1 MPSKFI
7 KLTLIIILTLTFSPM
22 LQAQNTYR
30 ELWKQIEKD
39 EENSLPKSA
48 YKTANKIYLKAST
61 ENNSQQLLKS
71 FIYRMKFK
79 NSFEDY
85 AFESLLAELDSTVKT
100 AKQPEKSVMHS
111 MLGDMYLMYYRANRY
126 KFMNRTNTVNFDN
139 DDIKTWTLDYL
150 VSKVIAEYN
159 LSLENSVILKNTPVE
174 KIELLVKS
182 DGKRQ
187 LRPTLYD
194 FLGHKALLV
203 FENTELSLTKP
214 QDAFE
219 IDQDF
224 YFSSAARFMKN
235 KFESED
241 TLSFKYHSVQLYR
254 DLLEFRLQ
262 QAQIGPLLDL
272 DIQRLKY
279 FRNHSV
285 HAEKDDLYFKALSN
299 LETKYADS
307 PYIGD
312 VKYSI
317 AAYFYSQ
324 ALKYK
329 PNDKL
334 TKHFKGF
341 KLKAHKLS
349 SAVIKN
355 YPKTEAAEKSKVLI
369 SNIESHN
376 ISVANENVVTPEK
389 KFSIK
394 ISWQNINSSFIRVA
408 KISRKDYENIK
419 NNYYHYELH
428 DKLFKKSET
437 VYQFSKQLPGDKD
450 FNPHSAELIMEKLSP
465 GLYLVF
471 AADNEKFSYKKAQSS
486 YSVLRVSD
494 ISFARQKNEDNSYN
508 ITVFNRTTGK
518 PMAGVNC
525 KIYKRSWNG
534 VLGRYTKKTV
544 ATKTTNKNG
553 QIIMSPK
560 NENYASY
567 FIDFTYK
574 NDFLSSD
581 NSYYIYNYSPDTKLR
596 THVKLFNDRAIYRPG
611 QTIHFKGVV
620 LETQGEKTDIVPGFK
635 DKLTFYDPNRQEV
648 SSLMLKSNAFGT
660 YSGSFEIPKGLRNGN
675 FRISSPHGTKYI
687 KVEEYK
693 RPKFETELL
702 PFSGNYLLGDKVK
715 IEGKSIS
722 YSGAPLSNAKVSW
735 HVKRSPRWLGWWSH
749 YFNSQK
755 VEIAHGVTETDDK
768 GMYSVEFKAVPDR
781 RFKKS
786 PYLSFNYSISVD
798 VTDINGETQSTSGNI
813 TVGYRALTVSTDIA
827 SDIDKQELN
836 KSNKLK
842 IITNNLNGQFIPAE
856 GNIQI
861 FKLKTPKNVL
871 KKRYWSAPDKHIY
884 TKKEWRT
891 QLPGSLYG
899 EENNNENLEQ
909 GKRFLEHHFDTKKET
924 QLSLGKL
931 KNIPQGKY
939 VLVINSKD
947 SYGNEVSNRQF
958 FTVFD
963 SKKNK
968 MPYAKGLFF
977 KEINKYCEPGEQAEF
992 LIGSSYNNITV
1003 LYQIEHKHSIVKQS
1017 FIVLNNETKHIKIP
1031 VEEKHRGNF
1040 SVHFVF
1046 VKNNRFYSESSVV
1059 TVPYSNKKLDIEFS
1073 TFRDKLQPGQKEQ
1086 WKITIKN
1093 PDGNKA
1099 AAEMLAGMYDASLDQ
1114 FAANHWNFNIYS
1126 NFYTR
1131 MTWSQELFAHVNSKL
1146 FKKNLDIRYSPSLKA
1161 YDKFNWFGFSYYHSQ
1176 EVFVTAI
1183 GGSKSRRTG
1192 RRTKNANYK
1201 ERMADVTSAEPEAIA
1216 IVDDRDELD
1225 SVTITAETGKGYESK
1240 EKEKLG
1246 KKTDF
1251 SAVKV
1256 RTNFNETA
1264 FFYPHLQTNEAG
1276 EIILNF
1282 TVPESLTKWKL
1293 MTLAHTKDLK
1303 FAVAEKEIITQKDLM
1318 LTPNSPRFF
1327 RENDRMTFPVKI
1339 SSLSD
1344 KLLSGNA
1351 QLIFVNPITGEEVT
1365 DVLAKGEK
1373 AVKPFAVKPEGN
1385 SMLSWNLTIP
1395 EGVSALSYKVV
1406 AKAGDF
1412 SDGEQKAIPV
1422 LTNRRLVTESLP
1434 LPVKGNT
1441 KKTLRFDKLINSGK
1455 SKTLKHHKLT
1465 LEFTSNPAWYAV
1477 QALPYIMEYP
1487 YECNEQIFSRYY
1499 ANSLASHIAQS
1510 DPKIERV
1517 FEAWR
1522 NTNTDAL
1529 VSNLEKNE
1537 ELKSVLLQ
1545 ETPWVMNGKNESARK
1560 KRVGILFDLNRMSNE
1575 TRRALAK
1582 LQKGQYGN
1590 GAWPW
1595 FTGMPESRYITQHI
1609 ITGMGHLKQLD
1620 VISLKDSKLK
1630 QMLRKALRYLD
1641 AAILKDY
1648 NYL

>member
-1 MPSKFI
+1 
-7 KLTLIIILTLTFSPM
+7 
-22 LQAQNTYR
+22 
-30 ELWKQIEKD
+30 
-39 EENSLPKSA
+39 
-48 YKTANKIYLKAST
+48 
-61 ENNSQQLLKS
+61 
-71 FIYRMKFK
+71 
-79 NSFEDY
+79 
-85 AFESLLAELDSTVKT
+85 
-100 AKQPEKSVMHS
+100 
-111 MLGDMYLMYYRANRY
+111 
-126 KFMNRTNTVNFDN
+126 
-139 DDIKTWTLDYL
+139 
-150 VSKVIAEYN
+150 
-159 LSLENSVILKNTPVE
+159 
-174 KIELLVKS
+174 
-182 DGKRQ
+182 
-187 LRPTLYD
+187 
-194 FLGHKALLV
+194 
-203 FENTELSLTKP
+203 
-214 QDAFE
+214 
-219 IDQDF
+219 
-224 YFSSAARFMKN
+224 
-235 KFESED
+235 
-241 TLSFKYHSVQLYR
+241 
-254 DLLEFRLQ
+254 
-262 QAQIGPLLDL
+262 
-272 DIQRLKY
+272 
-279 FRNHSV
+279 
-285 HAEKDDLYFKALSN
+285 
-299 LETKYADS
+299 
-307 PYIGD
+307 
-312 VKYSI
+312 
-317 AAYFYSQ
+317 
-324 ALKYK
+324 
-329 PNDKL
+329 
-334 TKHFKGF
+334 
-341 KLKAHKLS
+341 
-349 SAVIKN
+349 
-355 YPKTEAAEKSKVLI
+355 
-369 SNIESHN
+369 
-376 ISVANENVVTPEK
+376 
-389 KFSIK
+389 
-394 ISWQNINSSFIRVA
+394 
-408 KISRKDYENIK
+408 
-419 NNYYHYELH
+419 
-428 DKLFKKSET
+428 
-437 VYQFSKQLPGDKD
+437 
-450 FNPHSAELIMEKLSP
+450 
-465 GLYLVF
+465 
-471 AADNEKFSYKKAQSS
+471 
-486 YSVLRVSD
+486 
-494 ISFARQKNEDNSYN
+494 
-508 ITVFNRTTGK
+508 
-518 PMAGVNC
+518 
-525 KIYKRSWNG
+525 
-534 VLGRYTKKTV
+534 
-544 ATKTTNKNG
+544 
-553 QIIMSPK
+553 
-560 NENYASY
+560 
-567 FIDFTYK
+567 
-574 NDFLSSD
+574 
-581 NSYYIYNYSPDTKLR
+581 
-596 THVKLFNDRAIYRPG
+596 
-611 QTIHFKGVV
+611 
-620 LETQGEKTDIVPGFK
+620 
-635 DKLTFYDPNRQEV
+635 
-648 SSLMLKSNAFGT
+648 
-660 YSGSFEIPKGLRNGN
+660 
-675 FRISSPHGTKYI
+675 
-687 KVEEYK
+687 
-693 RPKFETELL
+693 
-702 PFSGNYLLGDKVK
+702 
-715 IEGKSIS
+715 
-722 YSGAPLSNAKVSW
+722 
-735 HVKRSPRWLGWWSH
+735 
-749 YFNSQK
+749 
-755 VEIAHGVTETDDK
+755 
-768 GMYSVEFKAVPDR
+768 
-781 RFKKS
+781 
-786 PYLSFNYSISVD
+786 
-798 VTDINGETQSTSGNI
+798 
-813 TVGYRALTVSTDIA
+813 
-827 SDIDKQELN
+827 
-836 KSNKLK
+836 
-842 IITNNLNGQFIPAE
+842 
-856 GNIQI
+856 
-861 FKLKTPKNVL
+861 
-871 KKRYWSAPDKHIY
+871 
-884 TKKEWRT
+884 
-891 QLPGSLYG
+891 
-899 EENNNENLEQ
+899 
-909 GKRFLEHHFDTKKET
+909 
-924 QLSLGKL
+924 
-931 KNIPQGKY
+931 
-939 VLVINSKD
+939 
-947 SYGNEVSNRQF
+947 
-958 FTVFD
+958 
-963 SKKNK
+963 

-1609 ITGMGHLKQLD
+1609 VTGMGHLKQLD

-1648 NYL
+1648 NYLKKHYSTKEMKENHLSGIAVHYLYGRSFFAEIPMSEKHKLAVDYYNGQAVKYWKTENLYSRGLIALSLYRNGNRSTAKAILKSVKEHSTTHEELGRYWKSNIAGWYWYQAPIETQALMIEAFSEITEDKETVEELKIWLLKQKQTQDWRTTKATVEAVYALLLQGNQLLSDDRLTEVYLNHKLIDPNKIDGIRPQAGTGYFKTSWSGREIKPQMGDVKLVKKTDGVAWGSLYWQYFEQLDKITPHETPLKLKKTLFKETTTDRGKVIEPLKTSELKVGDKVIVRIELHSDRRMEYIHMKDMRASGFEPINVFSRYRYQDGLGYYQSTKDASTNFFFEHLPKGTFVFEYALRVAHKGDFSNGITTIQCMYAPEFTSHSEGIRVTVE